1 MRAVVK
7 DVMSAH
13 PISVTRDSPFK
24 ELAARMFESAVSGFP
39 VVDGDGRVIGVV
51 SEADMLAKE
60 ALEDGYHAWRGIVVP
75 IAHRTERRKAA
86 GVTAGDLMTSP
97 AVTVAERDTVEHA
110 AALMYARG
118 LKRLPVVDA
127 AGRLAGIISQLDVLS
142 VFDRSDE
149 EIREEIINEVIPLV
163 SEPSWYSVR
172 VKNGIV
178 TVEGTPETVPGA
190 RGVLARI
197 RHVQGV
203 VAVRDHLPAALRHRP
218 VALSRY

>member
-60 ALEDGYHAWRGIVVP
+60 ARQDGYHAWRGIVVP

-118 LKRLPVVDA
+118 LKRLPVMDA

-190 RGVLARI
+190 REVLARI

-203 VAVRDHLPAALRHRP
+203 VAVRDHLPAAPRHRP
-218 VALSRY
+218 VALSR

>member
-39 VVDGDGRVIGVV
+39 VLDDDGKVIGVV

-75 IAHRTERRKAA
+75 IATRTERRKAA

-97 AVTVAERDTVEHA
+97 AVTVADEDTVEHA

-127 AGRLAGIISQLDVLS
+127 AGWSGSSA
-142 VFDRSDE
+142 RSMCC
-149 EIREEIINEVIPLV
+149 
-163 SEPSWYSVR
+163 PSS
-172 VKNGIV
+172 
-178 TVEGTPETVPGA
+178 TA
-190 RGVLARI
+190 RMRRSAR
-197 RHVQGV
+197 RSS
-203 VAVRDHLPAALRHRP
+203 AR
-218 VALSRY
+218 

>member
-13 PISVTRDSPFK
+13 PISVTRNSPFK

-118 LKRLPVVDA
+118 LKRLPVVDV

-149 EIREEIINEVIPLV
+149 EIREEIINEVIPRV

-218 VALSRY
+218 VALSR